1 MKEYNPFRTAINRSS
16 LSLPMSVLLNNKM
29 LFGKCLDYG
38 CGRGTDVKFCKELG
52 INIEG
57 YDKYNEAFN
66 VPSLLK
72 EHYDVVVCNYVFNVI
87 PNLKE
92 HEELLGQLRELG
104 DNICVAVRSDIKA
117 IRDNWEYIKDY
128 DCYKTSTNTY
138 QRFYNEEMIKEYFG
152 EVKFLLN
159 NNNLKLFYLQTI

>member
-57 YDKYNEAFN
+57 YDKYNETFN
-66 VPSLLK
+66 IPNLLK

-104 DNICVAVRSDIKA
+104 DNIYVAVRSDIKA
-117 IRDNWEYIKDY
+117 MRKDVLAKCYGGDISRKKKLLLILIRGFTMK
-128 DCYKTSTNTY
+128 K
-138 QRFYNEEMIKEYFG
+138 
-152 EVKFLLN
+152 
-159 NNNLKLFYLQTI
+159 

>member
-16 LSLPMSVLLNNKM
+16 LSLPMSVLLNNRM

-66 VPSLLK
+66 IPNLLK
-72 EHYDVVVCNYVFNVI
+72 EH
-87 PNLKE
+87 K
-92 HEELLGQLRELG
+92 ELLGRLRELG
-104 DNICVAVRSDIKA
+104 DNIYVAVRSDIKA
-117 IRDNWEYIKDY
+117 IRDSWEYIKDY

-152 EVKFLLN
+152 EGKFLLN
-159 NNNLKLFYLQTI
+159 NNNLKLFHLQTI